1 MAKKTNWS
9 QIRNQKYMDTAQGR
23 DVYNEQQMKRGHLQ
37 EHQSMTGRYIIMVIV
52 SIVVAMLV
60 YLGFAAVARF
70 QDAMEESK
78 ITVAATES
86 QSVTEVDSESEGS
99 EYDDQSLVHP
109 DEDFAD
115 EDELDTE
122 SVTVSTPD
130 SVALIEEGYTSQK
143 SDDNS
148 IVEVYTADG
157 LLYAIETWELGQ
169 IKSSNIY
176 DADGNVI
183 EEKTY
188 SSGNLNF
195 IVYYNSDGTRDKIE
209 RYSNNYVD
217 KVSYCD
223 NDKIVYINY
232 YNSEDV
238 LLSHSLVADG
248 SYITTT
254 EYYKIDGTVYKR
266 DFYDGSTNNI
276 DYTEYYDDQGVLIK
290 TKKQHGL
297 LYPVSML
304 QVLASLMAGILTFLI
319 MLPIMKKNLAAQNML
334 ADTDDINQYTNDQ
347 HVALPEEVQLK
358 YDWFPDAGAH
368 SSVQPNSM
376 ISHAFLQNK
385 GIDSIQIAK
394 RFEKDV
400 VDENGEIVYYA
411 GEIMRDENGDAITK
425 EAPMFDLQFGEA
437 LYDASNADKGY
448 RYYYDARN
456 ISYNPD
462 NEDRDK
468 LKGEKES
475 TKFSDGLL
483 SKLFHK
489 DIKQVSSF
497 DTVADLI
504 NNDWTLPEYEPQRPA
519 GAYIVDCSPVNTMVL
534 AMTRAG
540 KGQTVIEPTI
550 DMWTREKRQN
560 NIVIN
565 DPKGELV
572 VKYYVRSTVR
582 GYQPIQFNLINPM
595 KTDIY
600 NPLGM
605 AAQAAREGDFT
616 KAAMYVENIADIFF
630 PVDGSQDPVWPQSA
644 NNCFKRSAYQLID
657 YYLEEERNYRSKC
670 ESEIAHGKYIDPQLI
685 ESNIDKMWGKVTL
698 YNCYQMF
705 TQFASKKLENPAK
718 QFAARMKNKEFEDMP
733 KKQLAAL
740 ATEVNRRCALWNGAP
755 ELDMLSLYSNA
766 TDKLPLNSMRRL
778 VQDTNNALKSM
789 GSAEK
794 MLASVYGIAMNA
806 MSFFTDPTISTL
818 TSGAPSQTADLAG
831 FSFPRRIGV
840 RFHPDF
846 LKRNH
851 YVGLQ
856 CVWDAFADKNFLQP
870 LGSLFHHTD
879 ILSRE
884 GWARYFFDGKFE
896 KDVSYIRLQLKNSST
911 NVLVHTYYFEFHK
924 GYHTSLDGRV
934 YIKDPVLGTKIAK
947 NGAIN
952 ELIKGKNTFKP
963 GSTTFKRRHLVP
975 IDDDNK
981 QVTYEV
987 NVDTTNA
994 ITQTFVRY
1002 SEKPKIAFLITPP
1015 HLKKYAK
1022 LLLIL
1027 IKQLVDLNFDQ
1038 SYMTKENGKPL
1049 YKTRYML
1056 DELGNLQSD
1065 GHGIDG
1071 LQTMLSIGLGQDQI
1085 FTIILQTLQQLRD
1098 VYGENCDKII
1108 QGNTSN
1114 IIYLKSTDDAMIEQ
1128 LSKMS
1133 GKTHKSVKDQKTITR
1148 DMEKLFLQNEGK
1160 ASYMMQTKEV
1170 PVIDYNDLAFI
1181 QDHNSIVFRAGDS
1194 PVWNRNETILPM
1206 SWRLFQDTISVPG
1219 KDFSLQ
1225 TLPTLSSAM
1234 DFDIKQNQPDFEQMF
1249 QKRFEQAIRAQD
1261 AMESYQNIF
1270 KYSDDDI
1277 NRIDKDVYAG
1287 DIMDMINNQI
1297 ARELSNHNNEEEDDV
1312 TNSMAAFDFNP
1323 TENTEVVEE
1332 ANKRMVQDEEMQKKI
1347 YAHNTI
1353 SRADLLTRG
1362 GTVTHNLDQEIV
1374 TAYKNIMG
1382 DMIKDTVHFSYSN
1395 GCLYSADGSVVY
1407 LQKLSQV
1414 SASEINQAIHDEKKR
1429 VYAESDITDE
1439 ELAQFSSWEVTDA
1452 FYEYLASLHSWAG
1465 IARGRF
1471 EEELFRLIGSEE
1483 LIEEAV

>member
-1 MAKKTNWS
+1 MSKKTNWS
-9 QIRNQKYMDTAQGR
+9 QIRDQKYTETAQGR
-23 DVYNEQQMKRGHLQ
+23 DVYNEQQMQRGHLQ
-37 EHQSMTGRYIIMVIV
+37 KHQTMAGRYIIMLIV
-52 SIVVAMLV
+52 SAMVAAMV
-60 YLGFAAVARF
+60 YLGFAVVARF
-70 QDAMEESK
+70 KDKMDEVQR
-78 ITVAATES
+78 TNAATES
-86 QSVTEVDSESEGS
+86 KSVTIEEPESQVSES
-99 EYDDQSLVHP
+99 DDLSLVHP
-109 DEDFAD
+109 DTDFEEEETVESD
-115 EDELDTE
+115 EN
-122 SVTVSTPD
+122 SASTPD
-130 SVALIEEGYTSQK
+130 SVALIADGYTTQK
-143 SDDNS
+143 NDDNTV
-148 IVEVYTADG
+148 IEVYKADG
-157 LLYAIETWELGQ
+157 TLYAIESWELGQ
-169 IKSSNIY
+169 IKNSKIY
-176 DADGNVI
+176 DPDGNVI

-188 SSGNLNF
+188 SGGELNF
-195 IVYYNSDGTRDKIE
+195 AQYYNPDGTHSKLE
-209 RYSNNYVD
+209 RYSGNYVD
-217 KVSYCD
+217 KVSYYED
-223 NDKIVYINY
+223 DKIVNINY
-232 YNSEDV
+232 YNEDEI
-238 LLSHSLVADG
+238 LLSQDIIAEG
-248 SYITTT
+248 SYITTS
-254 EYYKIDGTVYKR
+254 EYYKADGTVYRR
-266 DFYDGSTNNI
+266 DFYDGNTNNI
-276 DYTEYYDDQGVLIK
+276 DYTEYYDDLGTVVG
-290 TKKQHGL
+290 TKKHHGF

-304 QVLASLMAGILTFLI
+304 QIIASLLAGILTFLI

-385 GIDSIQIAK
+385 GVDKIQIAK
-394 RFEKDV
+394 RFKKDI
-400 VDENGEIVYYA
+400 VDKNGEIVYYC
-411 GEIMRDENGDAITK
+411 GEIIRDENGEAIT
-425 EAPMFDLQFGEA
+425 EEVPMFDTDFGEA
-437 LYDASNADKGY
+437 LYDASDADKEY
-448 RYYYDARN
+448 RFYYDTRTIA
-456 ISYNPD
+456 YNPN
-462 NEDRDK
+462 NENRDK
-468 LKGEKES
+468 LKGEKDS
-475 TKFSDGLL
+475 PKLTDKMI

-489 DIKQVSSF
+489 DIKQVSAF

-504 NNDWTLPEYEPQRPA
+504 NNDWVIPEYEPQRPA

-657 YYLEEERNYRSKC
+657 YYLEEERNYRNQC
-670 ESEIAHGKYIDPQLI
+670 HQEIARGKYIDPQLI

-705 TQFASKKLENPAK
+705 TQFASKKIENPAK
-718 QFAARMKNKEFEDMP
+718 QFATRMKNKEFDDMP
-733 KKQLAAL
+733 KKELAAL
-740 ATEVNRRCALWNGAP
+740 AEEVNRRCALWDGAP

-789 GSAEK
+789 GGAEK

-856 CVWDAFADKNFLQP
+856 CVWDAFEDRNFLQP
-870 LGSLFHHTD
+870 LGTLFHHTD

-896 KDVSYIRLQLKNSST
+896 KDVAYIRLQLKNSST

-947 NGAIN
+947 NGAIS
-952 ELIKGKNTFKP
+952 ELINNKGKYVP
-963 GSTTFKRRHLVP
+963 GSTTFKRSHLVP
-975 IDDDNK
+975 IDDNNK
-981 QVTYEV
+981 QVTYDV
-987 NVDTTNA
+987 NVDSTNA
-994 ITQTFVRY
+994 ITQTYVRY

-1015 HLKKYAK
+1015 HLKKYSK

-1206 SWRLFQDTISVPG
+1206 SWRLFQDTIRVPG

-1234 DFDIKQNQPDFEQMF
+1234 DFDIKQNQPDLDKMF
-1249 QKRFEQAIRAQD
+1249 QKRIEQAIRAQE
-1261 AMESYQNIF
+1261 AMDSYKEIF
-1270 KYSDDDI
+1270 QYSDNDI

-1287 DIMDMINNQI
+1287 DIMDMINNQM
-1297 ARELSNHNNEEEDDV
+1297 ARELSNSKTGGEENDL
-1312 TNSMAAFDFNP
+1312 MASFGFNP
-1323 TENTEVVEE
+1323 TENTEAVEE
-1332 ANKRMVQDEEMQKKI
+1332 ANKRMAKEEELQRKI
-1347 YAHNTI
+1347 YVYNTI
-1353 SRADLLTRG
+1353 SRADLITRG
-1362 GTVTHNLDQEIV
+1362 GTATHNLDQEIV
-1374 TAYKNIMG
+1374 TAYKNIM
-1382 DMIKDTVHFSYSN
+1382 DEMNKDAIHFSYIDGSL
-1395 GCLYSADGSVVY
+1395 CSADGTVVY
-1407 LQKLSQV
+1407 LQKLSHA
-1414 SASEINQAIHDEKKR
+1414 SALEVNQAIHDENKR
-1429 VYAESDITDE
+1429 VYAESDVTDD

-1452 FYEYLASLHSWAG
+1452 FYQYLASLNSWSG

-1471 EEELFRLIGSEE
+1471 EEEIYRLLSSEE
-1483 LIEEAV
+1483 YMEDVV

>member
-1 MAKKTNWS
+1 MARKTNWS
-9 QIRNQKYMDTAQGR
+9 QIRDQRYTDTAQGR
-23 DVYNEQQMKRGHLQ
+23 DVYNEQQMQRGHLQ
-37 EHQSMTGRYIIMVIV
+37 EHQTMTGRYVIMMIV
-52 SIVVAMLV
+52 SIVVAMMV
-60 YLGFAAVARF
+60 YCGFALVARV
-70 QDAMEESK
+70 QDAMNDSNRIAEAMKSASISEEEP
-78 ITVAATES
+78 ES
-86 QSVTEVDSESEGS
+86 DEPENQ
-99 EYDDQSLVHP
+99 DQSLIH
-109 DEDFAD
+109 
-115 EDELDTE
+115 LDNEEPSAE
-122 SVTVSTPD
+122 SFDVNTPD
-130 SVALIEEGYTSQK
+130 SVALEVEGYTVQK
-143 SDDNS
+143 NENNS
-148 IVEVYTADG
+148 IVEVYKIDG
-157 LLYAIETWELGQ
+157 TLYAIESWELGK
-169 IKSSNIY
+169 IKSSKIY
-176 DADGNVI
+176 DAEGNVI

-188 SSGNLNF
+188 SDGKLSY
-195 IVYYNSDGTRDKIE
+195 VEYYNSDGTYDKSE
-209 RYSNNYVD
+209 RYSNNYAD
-217 KVSYCD
+217 KVSVFQ
-223 NDKIVYINY
+223 NDKVVYINY
-232 YNSEDV
+232 YDKDGV
-238 LLSHSLVADG
+238 LLSQDIIAEG
-248 SYITTT
+248 SYITTS
-254 EYYKIDGTVYKR
+254 EYYNPEGKVYKR
-266 DFYDGSTNNI
+266 DFYDGNTNSI
-276 DYTEYYDDQGVLIK
+276 DYTEYYDTAGTLIE
-290 TKKQHGL
+290 TKKHHGF
-297 LYPVSML
+297 LYPVSMM
-304 QVLASLMAGILTFLI
+304 QVIASLMAGLITFLI
-319 MLPIMKKNLAAQNML
+319 MLPIMKRNLAAQNML

-358 YDWFPDAGAH
+358 YDWFPDVGAH

-376 ISHAFLQNK
+376 ISHAFLKNK
-385 GIDSIQIAK
+385 GIDKIQIAK
-394 RFEKDV
+394 RFKKDV
-400 VDENGEIVYYA
+400 VDGNGEIVYYA
-411 GEIMRDENGDAITK
+411 GEIIRDENGDALTE
-425 EAPMFDLQFGEA
+425 EAPMFDSEFGDA
-437 LYDASNADKGY
+437 LYDASDADKEY
-448 RYYYDARN
+448 RFYYDTRN
-456 ISYNPD
+456 IAYNPN

-468 LKGEKES
+468 LRGEKDS
-475 TKFSDGLL
+475 TKFSDRLL

-489 DIKQVSSF
+489 DIKQISAF

-504 NNDWTLPEYEPQRPA
+504 NNDWVLPEYEPQRPA
-519 GAYIVDCSPVNTMVL
+519 GAYIVDCSPVNTMIL

-560 NIVIN
+560 NIVVN

-657 YYLEEERNYRSKC
+657 FYLEEERTYRNKC
-670 ESEIAHGKYIDPQLI
+670 DWEIAHGKYIDPQLI

-705 TQFASKKLENPAK
+705 AQFASKKLENPAK
-718 QFAARMKNKEFEDMP
+718 QFAERMKNKEFDDMP
-733 KKQLAAL
+733 KKELAAL
-740 ATEVNRRCALWNGAP
+740 AAEVNRRCALWNGAP

-766 TDKLPLNSMRRL
+766 TDKLPINSMRRL

-789 GSAEK
+789 NSADK

-806 MSFFTDPTISTL
+806 MSFFTDPTIATL

-846 LKRNH
+846 IKRNH

-856 CVWDAFADKNFLQP
+856 CVWDAFADRNFLQS
-870 LGSLFHHTD
+870 LGPLFHHTD

-896 KDVSYIRLQLKNSST
+896 SDVAYIRLQLKNSST

-934 YIKDPVLGTKIAK
+934 YIKDPILGTKIAK
-947 NGAIN
+947 NGAIS
-952 ELIKGKNTFKP
+952 ELIKSKNKYMA
-963 GSTTFKRRHLVP
+963 GSTTFKRSHLVP
-975 IDDDNK
+975 IDDDK
-981 QVTYEV
+981 KKVTYDV

-994 ITQTFVRY
+994 IIQTFVRY

-1038 SYMTKENGKPL
+1038 SYMTKENRKPL

-1056 DELGNLQSD
+1056 DELGNLQSE

-1085 FTIILQTLQQLRD
+1085 FTIILQSLQQLRD

-1160 ASYMMQTKEV
+1160 ASYMMQTKEL

-1206 SWRLFQDTISVPG
+1206 SWRLFQDTINVPG

-1234 DFDIKQNQPDFEQMF
+1234 DFDIKQNQPDFEEMF
-1249 QKRFEQAIRAQD
+1249 QKRFEQAIRAQE
-1261 AMESYQNIF
+1261 AMDSYKTIF
-1270 KYSDDDI
+1270 KYTDDDI

-1287 DIMDMINNQI
+1287 DIMDMINNQMI
-1297 ARELSNHNNEEEDDV
+1297 RELNHKGNGEDNKPDPM
-1312 TNSMAAFDFNP
+1312 NAFEVNP

-1332 ANKRMVQDEEMQKKI
+1332 ANKRMAKEEEMQKKI

-1353 SRADLLTRG
+1353 SRADLVTRG
-1362 GTVTHNLDQEIV
+1362 GTATHNLDQEIV
-1374 TAYKNIMG
+1374 AAYKNIMG
-1382 DMIKDTVHFSYSN
+1382 DMIKDTANFSYVD
-1395 GCLYSADGSVVY
+1395 GCLCSADGAVVY

-1429 VYAESDITDE
+1429 VYAESDVTDE

-1452 FYEYLASLHSWAG
+1452 FYMYLASLHSWAS

-1471 EEELFRLIGSEE
+1471 EEELYRMIGNEE
-1483 LIEEAV
+1483 DIEEAV